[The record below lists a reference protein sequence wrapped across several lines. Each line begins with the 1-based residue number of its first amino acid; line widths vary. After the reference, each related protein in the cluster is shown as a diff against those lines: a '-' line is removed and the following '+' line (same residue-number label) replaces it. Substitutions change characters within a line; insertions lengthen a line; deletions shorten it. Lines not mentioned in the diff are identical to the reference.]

1 MKLLV
6 IGHSVLDFINDGSSV
21 KQKAGGIHYSI
32 SALNRLSSNE
42 DEIYLCSQFD
52 DETYKYFSSEF
63 EKIDRSFLNKVDR
76 IPRVHLNLFKDKE
89 RHEKYEN
96 ISNNLSIEINNFNQF
111 DGIFI
116 NMITGFDI
124 TLDQLQNIRKNFS
137 GLIYIDVHTLSRGLD
152 ENFKRKFRLIPN
164 FSQWAKCI
172 DIIQVNELEF
182 YTLFKL
188 TSEKEIVE
196 KLFNYGVKVVCITKG
211 ELGAKVFSNQSNEII
226 SKFIAAK
233 KIISPNI
240 IGCGDIFGATFF
252 YNYIINRNAFES
264 LSLIHI

>member
-188 TSEKEIVE
+188 T
-196 KLFNYGVKVVCITKG
+196 
-211 ELGAKVFSNQSNEII
+211 
-226 SKFIAAK
+226 
-233 KIISPNI
+233 
-240 IGCGDIFGATFF
+240 
-252 YNYIINRNAFES
+252 
-264 LSLIHI
+264 

>member
-226 SKFIAAK
+226 SKFIAQK
-233 KIISPNI
+233 K
-240 IGCGDIFGATFF
+240 
-252 YNYIINRNAFES
+252 
-264 LSLIHI
+264 L